1 MLQRSGR
8 ARSSSSSSTL
18 SELFRCFLSKKDIL
32 LKKDFLDFSG
42 FGFGFGFGVRI
53 GVGVV
58 RFRVVGVES
67 TFSWFSSTF
76 EAMFTVRNLRH
87 NLMSYANTVV
97 AGSPYTRHP

>member
-8 ARSSSSSSTL
+8 ARSSSSSSIL
-18 SELFRCFLSKKDIL
+18 SELFRSFLSKKDIL
-32 LKKDFLDFSG
+32 LKNDFFDFS
-42 FGFGFGFGVRI
+42 GFGFGFGVRI

-58 RFRVVGVES
+58 RVGVES

-87 NLMSYANTVV
+87 NLMSYANTVF
-97 AGSPYTRHP
+97 AGSPYTRHQ